1 MQWVSATLAF
11 YGIGAAAVATSVA
24 VLRKRLE
31 LSQAKHPSLSGH
43 VRIARR
49 LARLVPFYE
58 YDAEQFFCSDGA
70 PHDIAARRRAA
81 FNQLSRVYRT
91 RFAATIRATAEAA
104 ETLSDLQF
112 TSAYRVPFQ
121 YRRLV
126 RGHLP
131 SASFV
136 ETSRG
141 VTLTDLD
148 GNRSYDLTGSYGVN
162 LLSYDFYK
170 ETIERGVARVRE
182 LGPVLGSY
190 HPLVAENASMLKEIS
205 GLDEVSFHMSGT
217 EAVMQA
223 VRLARYHTRRSHVVR
238 FCGAY
243 HGWWDDVQ
251 PGVGNPIAARQTYT
265 LTEMSE
271 RALRVLRKRRN
282 IACVLVNPLQ
292 ALHPNISPPSDS
304 ALIDS
309 ERSTHFDKARYGEWL
324 NRLRAVCSERNI
336 VLIFDDVFVGFRLAK
351 GGAQEYFGVRADL
364 VTYGKTLGGGLPV
377 GVVCG
382 RRELMKRYREDRPAD
397 ICLARGTFNSHPY
410 VMAAMNEFLRALKMP
425 QIDAL
430 YRNLDEVWNARA
442 RALNARLA
450 AVDLPV
456 RVANLSSIWTV
467 RYTHPSR
474 YNWMLQYYLRAEGLM
489 LSWIGTGRLIF
500 SLDYSDAD
508 FAAVA
513 DHFVAAANAMQ
524 RDGWWWQNPDLTNRA
539 IKRTVLKEI
548 ISHRLASLRRAVL
561 NGAQVKPR

>member
-1 MQWVSATLAF
+1 MQWGSATLAF

-24 VLRKRLE
+24 ALRKRLE
-31 LSQAKHPSLSGH
+31 LSHAKHPSLSGH
-43 VRIARR
+43 ARIARR
-49 LARLVPFYE
+49 LARFVLFYE
-58 YDAEQFFCSDGA
+58 YDAERFFCSDGA
-70 PHDIAARRRAA
+70 PHDIAARRRAG
-81 FNQLSRVYRT
+81 FNQLAQIYRT
-91 RFAATIRATAEAA
+91 SFAETIHATAEAA
-104 ETLSDLQF
+104 ESLSDLQF

-121 YRRLV
+121 YRRMI
-126 RGHLP
+126 RAHLP

-136 ETSRG
+136 ESSNG

-162 LLSYDFYK
+162 LLGYDFYK
-170 ETIERGVARVRE
+170 TTIERGAARVRE

-190 HPLVAENASMLKEIS
+190 HPLIADNAKMLKEIS

-271 RALRVLRKRRN
+271 RALRVLRKRSN

-292 ALHPNISPPSDS
+292 ALHPNVSPPSDS

-309 ERSTHFDKARYGEWL
+309 GRSAHFDKARYGEWL
-324 NRLRAVCSERNI
+324 NKLRAVCSERNI
-336 VLIFDDVFVGFRLAK
+336 VLIFDEVFVGFRLAE
-351 GGAQEYFGVRADL
+351 GGAQQYFGVRADL

-382 RRELMKRYREDRPAD
+382 RRDLMKRYRDDRPAD

-410 VMAAMNEFLRALKMP
+410 VMAAMNEFLRALKTP
-425 QIDAL
+425 QIAAL
-430 YRNLDEVWNARA
+430 YRDLDDVWNARTHL
-442 RALNARLA
+442 LNARLA
-450 AVDLPV
+450 AADLPLRIV
-456 RVANLSSIWTV
+456 NLSSIWTV
-467 RYTHPSR
+467 CYTRPSR
-474 YNWMLQYYLRAEGLM
+474 YNWLLQYYMRAEGLL

-500 SLDYSDAD
+500 SLNYNDAD

-513 DHFVAAANAMQ
+513 DRFVAAANAMQ
-524 RDGWWWQNPDLTNRA
+524 RDGWWWHNATLTDRT

-548 ISHRLASLRRAVL
+548 IGERWGRVRRAVL
-561 NGAQVKPR
+561 GDRQRPA

>member
-1 MQWVSATLAF
+1 MQWGSATLAF
-11 YGIGAAAVATSVA
+11 YGIGAAAVASSVA
-24 VLRKRLE
+24 ALRRRFE

-43 VRIARR
+43 ARIARR

-58 YDAEQFFCSDGA
+58 YDAERFFCWDGA

-81 FNQLSRVYRT
+81 FNALSQTYRT
-91 RFAATIRATAEAA
+91 RFAETIRATAEAA

-112 TSAYRVPFQ
+112 TAAYRVPFQ
-121 YRRLV
+121 YRNLV
-126 RGHLP
+126 RAHLP
-131 SASFV
+131 SATIVTS
-136 ETSRG
+136 SRG

-148 GNRSYDLTGSYGVN
+148 SNRSYDLTGSYGVN
-162 LLSYDFYK
+162 LFGYDFYK
-170 ETIERGVARVRE
+170 ETIERGAARVRE

-190 HPLVAENASMLKEIS
+190 HPLIADNARMLKEIS
-205 GLDEVSFHMSGT
+205 GLDQVSFHMSGT

-271 RALRVLRKRRN
+271 HALRVLRKRRN

-292 ALHPNISPPSDS
+292 ALHPNLSPPSDS
-304 ALIDS
+304 ALIGS
-309 ERSTHFDKARYGEWL
+309 GPSVHFDKARYGEWL
-324 NRLRAVCSERNI
+324 KQLRSVCSERNI
-336 VLIFDDVFVGFRLAK
+336 VLIFDEVFVGFRLAK
-351 GGAQEYFGVRADL
+351 GGAQDYFGVRADL

-382 RRELMKRYREDRPAD
+382 RRDLMKRYRNDRPAD

-410 VMAAMNEFLRALKMP
+410 VMAAMNEFLLALKTQ
-425 QIDAL
+425 QIEAL
-430 YRNLDEVWNARA
+430 YRHLDQIWDARA
-442 RALNARLA
+442 RMLNARLA
-450 AVDLPV
+450 AANLPV
-456 RVANLSSIWTV
+456 RLANLSSIWMV
-467 RYTHPSR
+467 CYTQPSR
-474 YNWMLQYYLRAEGLM
+474 YNWMLQYYLRTEGLL

-500 SLDYSDAD
+500 SLNYSDAD
-508 FAAVA
+508 FTAVA
-513 DHFVAAANAMQ
+513 DRFVAAASAMQ
-524 RDGWWWQNPDLTNRA
+524 RDGWWWRNPALTDRA

-548 ISHRLASLRRAVL
+548 IVQRLARARRAV
-561 NGAQVKPR
+561 